1 MHRRVTPPK
10 RVTSP
15 TWGPPPLCKQALN
28 TIETC
33 DCSSAQ
39 SIPLADPEKGP
50 APPWFVDQN
59 EARRAE
65 KNFLGDHHPSLSQG
79 LYDRPSP
86 PPPWIRHSTLG
97 VFIREV
103 VSGPTLDNRIQA
115 IFNIQPIKIFF
126 NKSVLKQDQRH
137 TFTPIRKTR
146 SHLSDQYHEVCLS
159 NPNHVIKILF
169 RFLYRLQKCQHE
181 EPHAVKILSRNL
193 IS

>member
-1 MHRRVTPPK
+1 MRLAIAVQLSLYHWRIQRR
-10 RVTSP
+10 
-15 TWGPPPLCKQALN
+15 GPPPLDLSTKMRPEGPKK
-28 TIETC
+28 ISWETTT
-33 DCSSAQ
+33 
-39 SIPLADPEKGP
+39 
-50 APPWFVDQN
+50 PPYLRVYMT
-59 EARRAE
+59 A
-65 KNFLGDHHPSLSQG
+65 
-79 LYDRPSP
+79 PSP